1 MQRNIFHRA
10 SAAAERLCTVPQN
23 ILMRLAPGCVGSL
36 SLLCSGN
43 IDTHRTSY
51 RDSPSWYI
59 PMVRTLIHA
68 SSLPEASYR
77 ATIYQECHST
87 SIRLDTGTVPKVKG
101 RIDWLHASWPPSR
114 KVILLYSYIRV

>member
-23 ILMRLAPGCVGSL
+23 ILMRLA
-36 SLLCSGN
+36 LLGSGN

-59 PMVRTLIHA
+59 PMARTLIHA

-101 RIDWLHASWPPSR
+101 RTDWLHASWPPSR
-114 KVILLYSYIRV
+114 KAILLYSYIRV